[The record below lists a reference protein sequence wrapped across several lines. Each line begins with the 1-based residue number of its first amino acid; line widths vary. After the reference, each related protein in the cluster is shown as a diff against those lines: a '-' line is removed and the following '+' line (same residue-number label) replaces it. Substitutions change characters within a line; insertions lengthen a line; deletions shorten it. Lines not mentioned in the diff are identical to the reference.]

1 MHTLILLRHGESEW
15 NSRNL
20 FTGWVD
26 VDLTPHGEEQAR
38 RAGRLLR
45 TAGLL
50 PDVAHTSVLRRSVR
64 TGTLALA
71 ALGRPGAPLTRSWRL
86 NERHYGALQGKDKSA
101 VLREYGEER
110 FRLWRRS
117 YEVAPPPLTPD
128 EDETSLVGTPDQDG
142 PGPAGA
148 DGERAPR
155 TESLADVTARLLPHW
170 HEVVAPDLRAGRTV
184 LVVAHSNS
192 LRALAAYL
200 DGLDRDELMELNIPT
215 GIPLL
220 YTLDEQLAPIARG
233 GRYLDPVTAVEA
245 ARAVAREGHRSAP
258 VPGPGL

>member
-38 RAGRLLR
+38 EAGRSLR

-71 ALGRPGAPLTRSWRL
+71 ALGRPQAPLSRDWRL
-86 NERHYGALQGKDKSA
+86 NERHYGALQGRDKSE
-101 VLREYGEER
+101 VLREYGAER

-117 YEVAPPPLTPD
+117 YDLAPPPLPPGDD
-128 EDETSLVGTPDQDG
+128 ED
-142 PGPAGA
+142 
-148 DGERAPR
+148 GEPAPR
-155 TESLADVTARLLPHW
+155 TESLADVSARLLPHW
-170 HEVVAPDLRAGRTV
+170 YEVIAPDLRAGRTV

-192 LRALAAYL
+192 LRALAAHL
-200 DGLDRDELMELNIPT
+200 DGLDHDELMELNIPT
-215 GIPLL
+215 GIPLC
-220 YTLDEQLAPIARG
+220 YTLDEHLAPVVRG
-233 GRYLDPVTAVEA
+233 GRYLDPVGAAEA
-245 ARAVAREGHRSAP
+245 ARAVAKEGHRDTRTAGRTS
-258 VPGPGL
+258 G

>member
-38 RAGRLLR
+38 EAGRSLR

-71 ALGRPGAPLTRSWRL
+71 ALGRPQVPLTRGWRL
-86 NERHYGALQGKDKSA
+86 NERHYGALQGRDKSE
-101 VLREYGEER
+101 VLREYGAER

-117 YEVAPPPLTPD
+117 YDLAPPPLPPGDD
-128 EDETSLVGTPDQDG
+128 EDGG
-142 PGPAGA
+142 P
-148 DGERAPR
+148 APR
-155 TESLADVTARLLPHW
+155 TESLADVSARLLPHW
-170 HEVVAPDLRAGRTV
+170 YEVIAPDLRAGRTV

-192 LRALAAYL
+192 LRALAAHL
-200 DGLDRDELMELNIPT
+200 DGLDHDELMELNIPT
-215 GIPLL
+215 GIPLR
-220 YTLDEQLAPIARG
+220 YTLDEHLAPVVRG
-233 GRYLDPVTAVEA
+233 GRYLDPAGAAEA
-245 ARAVAREGHRSAP
+245 ARAVAEEGHRDPRTAGRTS
-258 VPGPGL
+258 G

>member
-71 ALGRPGAPLTRSWRL
+71 ALGRPGAPLTRSRRL

-117 YEVAPPPLTPD
+117 YDVAPPPLTPD
-128 EDETSLVGTPDQDG
+128 DG
-142 PGPAGA
+142 PAPEGA
-148 DGERAPR
+148 DAERAPL
-155 TESLADVTARLLPHW
+155 TESLADVSARLLPHW
-170 HEVVAPDLRAGRTV
+170 HDVIAPDLRAGRTV

-192 LRALAAYL
+192 LRALAAHL

-220 YTLDEQLAPIARG
+220 YTLDEHLTPIVRG
-233 GRYLDPVTAVEA
+233 GRYLDPVTAAEA
-245 ARAVAREGHRSAP
+245 ARAVAQEGYLTWAP
-258 VPGPGL
+258 GSRTTR